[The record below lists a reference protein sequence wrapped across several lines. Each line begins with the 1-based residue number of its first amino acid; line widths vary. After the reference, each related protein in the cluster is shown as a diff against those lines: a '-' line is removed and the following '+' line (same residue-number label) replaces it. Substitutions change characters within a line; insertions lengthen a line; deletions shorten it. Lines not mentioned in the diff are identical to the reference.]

1 MKKSSILV
9 IDDEEVMR
17 DSCRQVLTRQGHEVH
32 TESDGTAGLR
42 LLGEHNFDLVMLD
55 LKMPGLTG
63 MEVLDR
69 IKQVAPETI
78 VIIITGHATVAAAVE
93 AMKLGAYD
101 LLPKPFTPDELLAIA
116 NRALERRRL
125 VTENFSLRGELQ
137 GLRETEFVL
146 GPNAGMRSILNV
158 ISKVAPTDSTVLITG
173 ESGTGKELIAQA
185 IHRSSPR
192 KDGPF
197 IAVDC
202 GSLVPTLFESELFGH
217 VKGAFTDAVANK
229 RGKLEMSD
237 GGSVFFDEIGNI
249 GPESQAKLL
258 RALQEREF
266 CRVGDTRS
274 IAFDARIIAATNQDL
289 RKAVEA
295 RSFRDDLYY
304 RINVVNI
311 DLPPL
316 RERKD
321 DIPMLVDHFLKDYNR
336 KRKRSVRAV
345 SPAAM
350 RLLLDYSWPGNI
362 RELENVIERAVI
374 LCDGQ
379 TIEPWDFPFKA
390 ARAAGPEAAGTP
402 PAGTLEDVEKAHIM
416 RVLRHVDG
424 HRSRAAQ
431 LLGVDRKTLRAKI
444 RRYGIAEPDPD

>member
-1 MKKSSILV
+1 MKKSCILV

-17 DSCRQVLTRQGHEVH
+17 DSCRQVLDRQGHEVK
-32 TESDGTAGLR
+32 TACEGTAGLG
-42 LLGEHNFDLVMLD
+42 LLAEQNFDLVMLD
-55 LKMPGLTG
+55 LKMPGLSG

-69 IKQVAPETI
+69 IKQAAPETI
-78 VIIITGHATVAAAVE
+78 VVIISGHATIAAAVE

-101 LLPKPFTPDELLAIA
+101 LLPKPFTPDELLAIV

-137 GLRETEFVL
+137 GLRENEFIV
-146 GPNAGMRSILNV
+146 GPNPGMRGILNV

-185 IHRSSPR
+185 IHRSSAR
-192 KDGPF
+192 RDGPF

-217 VKGAFTDAVANK
+217 VKGAFTDAIANK
-229 RGKLEMSD
+229 RGKLEMAD
-237 GGSVFFDEIGNI
+237 GGTLFFDEIGNI

-274 IAFDARIIAATNQDL
+274 IAFDARIIAATNQSL

-295 RSFRDDLYY
+295 RTFRDDLYY
-304 RINVVNI
+304 RINVVNL

-321 DIPMLVDHFLKDYNR
+321 DVPMLVAHFLKEYNR
-336 KRKRSVRAV
+336 RRKRSVGAV
-345 SPAAM
+345 SEAAM
-350 RLLLDYSWPGNI
+350 RLLLDYTWPGNI

-374 LCDGQ
+374 LCDGK
-379 TIEPWDFPFKA
+379 TIEPWDFPFKSVPA
-390 ARAAGPEAAGTP
+390 AAPEGADLP
-402 PAGTLEDVEKAHIM
+402 PVGTLEDIEKAHIE
-416 RVLRHVDG
+416 RVLRHVSG

-431 LLGVDRKTLRAKI
+431 ALGVDRKTLRAKI
-444 RRYGIAEPDPD
+444 RRYGIAEPDQA

>member
-1 MKKSSILV
+1 MKKESILV

-17 DSCRQVLTRQGHEVH
+17 DSCRQVLVRHGHEVA
-32 TESDGTAGLR
+32 TAANGPAGLE
-42 LLGEHNFDLVMLD
+42 LLAEHNFDLVMLD
-55 LKMPGLTG
+55 LKMPGLAG
-63 MEVLDR
+63 MAVLDR
-69 IKQVAPETI
+69 IKQAAPETI
-78 VIIITGHATVAAAVE
+78 VVVITGHATIAAAVE

-101 LLPKPFTPDELLAIA
+101 LLPKPFTPDELMAIV

-137 GLRETEFVL
+137 GLRENEFVM
-146 GPNAGMRSILNV
+146 GPNAGMRGILNV
-158 ISKVAPTDSTVLITG
+158 IAKVAPTDSTVLITG

-217 VKGAFTDAVANK
+217 VKGAFTDAIANK
-229 RGKLEMSD
+229 RGKLETAD
-237 GGSVFFDEIGNI
+237 GGTVFFDEIGNI

-274 IAFDARIIAATNQDL
+274 ISFDARIIAATNQDL

-295 RSFRDDLYY
+295 RTFRDDLYY
-304 RINVVNI
+304 RINVVNL

-321 DIPMLVDHFLKDYNR
+321 DIPLLVSHFLKEYNR
-336 KRKRSVRAV
+336 RRKRSVGAV
-345 SPAAM
+345 SEAAM

-374 LCDGQ
+374 LCDGK
-379 TIEPWDFPFKA
+379 TIEPWDFPFTN
-390 ARAAGPEAAGTP
+390 ARARSAEAAAGT
-402 PAGTLEDVEKAHIM
+402 AEGTLEDVEKAHII
-416 RVLRHVDG
+416 RVLKQLGG
-424 HRSRAAQ
+424 HRSRAAEA
-431 LLGVDRKTLRAKI
+431 LGVDRKTLRAKI
-444 RRYGIAEPDPD
+444 KRYGIEETEAE

>member
-1 MKKSSILV
+1 MKKATILV

-17 DSCRQVLTRQGHEVH
+17 DSCRQVLTRQGHEVK
-32 TESDGTAGLR
+32 TAGDGAVGLAA
-42 LLGEHNFDLVMLD
+42 LAEHAIDLVMLD
-55 LKMPGLTG
+55 LKMPGLGG

-69 IKQVAPETI
+69 IKQAAPET
-78 VIIITGHATVAAAVE
+78 VVVVITGHATIAAAVE

-101 LLPKPFTPDELLAIA
+101 LLPKPFTPDELLAIV

-137 GLRETEFVL
+137 GLRENEFVL
-146 GPNAGMRSILNV
+146 GPSPAMRGIINI

-185 IHRSSPR
+185 VHRSSPR

-202 GSLVPTLFESELFGH
+202 GSVVPTLFESELFGH
-217 VKGAFTDAVANK
+217 VKGAFTDAIANK
-229 RGKLEMSD
+229 RGKLEMAE
-237 GGSVFFDEIGNI
+237 GGTVFFDEIGNI

-274 IAFDARIIAATNQDL
+274 ISFDARIVAATNQDL

-295 RSFRDDLYY
+295 RTFRDDLYY
-304 RINVVNI
+304 RINVVNL

-316 RERKD
+316 RERKE
-321 DIPMLVDHFLKDYNR
+321 DIPLLVAHFLKEYNR
-336 KRKRSVRAV
+336 RRKRSVGSV
-345 SPAAM
+345 SEAAM
-350 RLLLDYSWPGNI
+350 RLLQDYSWPGNI

-374 LCDGQ
+374 LCDGK
-379 TIEPWDFPFKA
+379 TIEPWDFPFTS
-390 ARAAGPEAAGTP
+390 ARTRASEVAEA
-402 PAGTLEDVEKAHIM
+402 PAEGTLEDIEKAHIK
-416 RVLRHVDG
+416 RVLRQVGG

-431 LLGVDRKTLRAKI
+431 ALGVDRKTLRAKI
-444 RRYGIAEPDPD
+444 RRYGIEAPDLD

>member
-1 MKKSSILV
+1 MKKTSILV

-17 DSCRQVLTRQGHEVH
+17 DSCRQVLTRQRHDVQTASEGA
-32 TESDGTAGLR
+32 AGLG
-42 LLGEHNFDLVMLD
+42 LLAEHDFDLVMLD
-55 LKMPGLTG
+55 LKMPGLAG

-69 IKQVAPETI
+69 IKQAAPETI
-78 VIIITGHATVAAAVE
+78 VIIITAHATIAAAVE

-101 LLPKPFTPDELLAIA
+101 ILPKPFTPDELLAIV

-146 GPNAGMRSILNV
+146 GPSPGMRGILNI

-192 KDGPF
+192 RDGPF

-202 GSLVPTLFESELFGH
+202 GSLVPTLFESEIFGH
-217 VKGAFTDAVANK
+217 AKGSFTDAIANK
-229 RGKLEMSD
+229 RGKLEMAD
-237 GGSVFFDEIGNI
+237 GGTVFFDEIGNI

-289 RKAVEA
+289 RRAVEA
-295 RSFRDDLYY
+295 RTFRDDLYY
-304 RINVVNI
+304 RINVVNL

-316 RERKD
+316 RERKE
-321 DIPMLVDHFLKDYNR
+321 DIPLLVAHFLKEYNR
-336 KRKRSVRAV
+336 RRKRSVGAV
-345 SPAAM
+345 SEAAL

-374 LCDGQ
+374 LCDGK
-379 TIEPWDFPFKA
+379 TIEPWDFPFTN
-390 ARAAGPEAAGTP
+390 ARAKTSEAAAAP
-402 PAGTLEDVEKAHIM
+402 PEGTLEDVEKAHIM
-416 RVLRHVDG
+416 RVLRHVGG

-431 LLGVDRKTLRAKI
+431 ALGVDRKTLRAKI
-444 RRYGIAEPDPD
+444 RRYGIEEPDPD

>member
-1 MKKSSILV
+1 MKKSCILV

-17 DSCRQVLTRQGHEVH
+17 DSCRQVLDRQGHDVK
-32 TESDGTAGLR
+32 TAGDGAAGLA
-42 LLGEHNFDLVMLD
+42 LLAEQNFDLVMLD
-55 LKMPGLTG
+55 LKMPGLSG

-69 IKQVAPETI
+69 IKQAAPETI
-78 VIIITGHATVAAAVE
+78 VVIITGHATVAAAVE

-101 LLPKPFTPDELLAIA
+101 LLPKPFTPDEMLAIV

-137 GLRETEFVL
+137 GLRENEFVL
-146 GPNAGMRSILNV
+146 GPNPGMRGILNV

-202 GSLVPTLFESELFGH
+202 GSVVPTLFESELFGH
-217 VKGAFTDAVANK
+217 VKGAFTDAIANK
-229 RGKLEMSD
+229 RGKLEMAE
-237 GGSVFFDEIGNI
+237 GGTVFFDEIGNI

-274 IAFDARIIAATNQDL
+274 ISFDARIVAATNQDL

-295 RSFRDDLYY
+295 RTFRDDLYY
-304 RINVVNI
+304 RINVVNL

-321 DIPMLVDHFLKDYNR
+321 DIPLLVAHFLKEYNR
-336 KRKRSVRAV
+336 RRKRSVGAV
-345 SPAAM
+345 SEAAL

-374 LCDGQ
+374 LCDGK
-379 TIEPWDFPFKA
+379 TIEPWDFPFTSA
-390 ARAAGPEAAGTP
+390 RPRAAEPAAAAG
-402 PAGTLEDVEKAHIM
+402 GSLEDVEKAHIV
-416 RVLRHVDG
+416 RVLRQVDG

-431 LLGVDRKTLRAKI
+431 VLGVDRKTLRAKI
-444 RRYGIAEPDPD
+444 RRYGITEPGQD

>member
-1 MKKSSILV
+1 MKKASILV

-17 DSCRQVLTRQGHEVH
+17 DSCRQVLTRQGLDVKTAAE
-32 TESDGTAGLR
+32 GTAGLA
-42 LLGEHNFDLVMLD
+42 LLAELNFDLVMLD
-55 LKMPGLTG
+55 LKMPGLAG

-69 IKQVAPETI
+69 IKQAAPETI
-78 VIIITGHATVAAAVE
+78 VVVITGHATVAAAVE

-101 LLPKPFTPDELLAIA
+101 ILPKPFTPDELLAIV

-137 GLRETEFVL
+137 GLRENEFVL
-146 GPNAGMRSILNV
+146 GPNPGMRGILNV

-202 GSLVPTLFESELFGH
+202 GSVVPTLFESELFGH
-217 VKGAFTDAVANK
+217 VKGAFTDAIANK
-229 RGKLEMSD
+229 RGKLELAE

-266 CRVGDTRS
+266 CRVGDSRS
-274 IAFDARIIAATNQDL
+274 IGFDARIIAATNQDL

-295 RSFRDDLYY
+295 RTFRDDLYY
-304 RINVVNI
+304 RINVVNL

-321 DIPMLVDHFLKDYNR
+321 DIPLLVDHFLKEYNR

-345 SPAAM
+345 SAAAM
-350 RLLLDYSWPGNI
+350 SLLLDYSWPGNI

-374 LCDGQ
+374 LCDGKA
-379 TIEPWDFPFKA
+379 IEPWDFPFTN
-390 ARAAGPEAAGTP
+390 ARTRTVEAAAAP
-402 PAGTLEDVEKAHIM
+402 PEGTLEDVEKAHIM
-416 RVLRHVDG
+416 RVLKQAGG
-424 HRSRAAQ
+424 HRTRAAQ
-431 LLGVDRKTLRAKI
+431 ALGVDRKTLRAKI
-444 RRYGIAEPDPD
+444 RRYGIEEPDSD

>member
-1 MKKSSILV
+1 
-9 IDDEEVMR
+9 
-17 DSCRQVLTRQGHEVH
+17 VLTRQGHDVK
-32 TESDGTAGLR
+32 TASEGVSGLS
-42 LLGEHNFDLVMLD
+42 LLAEHSFDLVMLD

-78 VIIITGHATVAAAVE
+78 VILITGHATVSAAVE

-101 LLPKPFTPDELLAIA
+101 LLPKPFTPDELLAIV

-137 GLRETEFVL
+137 GLRENEFIV
-146 GPNAGMRSILNV
+146 GPSPGMRGILNI

-229 RGKLEMSD
+229 RGKLEAAD
-237 GGSVFFDEIGNI
+237 GGTVFFDEIGNI

-266 CRVGDTRS
+266 CRVGEARS
-274 IAFDARIIAATNQDL
+274 ISFDARIVAATNQDL

-295 RSFRDDLYY
+295 RTFRDDLYY
-304 RINVVNI
+304 RINVVNL

-316 RERKD
+316 RERKE
-321 DIPMLVDHFLKDYNR
+321 DIPMLVAHFLKEYNR
-336 KRKRSVRAV
+336 RRKRSVGGV
-345 SPAAM
+345 SGAAM
-350 RLLLDYSWPGNI
+350 SLLQDYSWPGNI

-374 LCDGQ
+374 LCDGK
-379 TIEPWDFPFKA
+379 TIEPWDFPFTN
-390 ARAAGPEAAGTP
+390 ARARAVEAAA
-402 PAGTLEDVEKAHIM
+402 PAPEGTLEDAEKAHIL
-416 RVLRHVDG
+416 RVLRHVGG

-431 LLGVDRKTLRAKI
+431 VLGVDRKTLRAKI
-444 RRYGIAEPDPD
+444 RRYRIEESERD

>member
-1 MKKSSILV
+1 MKKATILV

-17 DSCRQVLTRQGHEVH
+17 DSCRQVLTRQGHEVK
-32 TESDGTAGLR
+32 TAGDGAVGLVA
-42 LLGEHNFDLVMLD
+42 LAEHAIDLVMLD
-55 LKMPGLTG
+55 LKMPGLGG
-63 MEVLDR
+63 MDVLDR
-69 IKQVAPETI
+69 IKQAAPETVVI
-78 VIIITGHATVAAAVE
+78 VITGHATIAAAVE
-93 AMKLGAYD
+93 AIKLGAYD
-101 LLPKPFTPDELLAIA
+101 LLPKPFTPDELLAIV

-137 GLRETEFVL
+137 GLRDNEFVL
-146 GPNAGMRSILNV
+146 GPSPAMRGILNI

-185 IHRSSPR
+185 VHRSSPR

-202 GSLVPTLFESELFGH
+202 GSVVPTLFESELFGH
-217 VKGAFTDAVANK
+217 VKGAFTDAIANK
-229 RGKLEMSD
+229 RGKLEMAE
-237 GGSVFFDEIGNI
+237 GGTVFFDEIGNI

-274 IAFDARIIAATNQDL
+274 ISFDARIVAATNQDL

-295 RSFRDDLYY
+295 RTFRDDLYY
-304 RINVVNI
+304 RINVVNL

-316 RERKD
+316 RERKE
-321 DIPMLVDHFLKDYNR
+321 DIPLLVAHFLKEYNR
-336 KRKRSVRAV
+336 RRKRSVGSV
-345 SPAAM
+345 SEAAM

-374 LCDGQ
+374 LCDGK
-379 TIEPWDFPFKA
+379 TIEPWDFPFTS
-390 ARAAGPEAAGTP
+390 ARTRTAEAADA
-402 PAGTLEDVEKAHIM
+402 PAEGTLEDIEKAHIK
-416 RVLRHVDG
+416 RVLRQVGG

-431 LLGVDRKTLRAKI
+431 ALGVDRKTLRAKI
-444 RRYGIAEPDPD
+444 RRYGIEAPDPD